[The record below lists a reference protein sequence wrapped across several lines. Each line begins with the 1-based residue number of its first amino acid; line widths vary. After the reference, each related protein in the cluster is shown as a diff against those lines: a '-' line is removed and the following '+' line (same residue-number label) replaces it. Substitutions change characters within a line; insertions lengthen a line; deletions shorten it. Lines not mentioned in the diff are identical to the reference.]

1 MHRSANIVPRACS
14 YPCADRNPGVSS
26 FLDGPFVSGRL
37 FSFRQT
43 GEAFMN
49 GEVFGNGT
57 AGRVWDDEEESSD
70 QEKLRNRLSVFL
82 AK

>member
-1 MHRSANIVPRACS
+1 
-14 YPCADRNPGVSS
+14 
-26 FLDGPFVSGRL
+26 
-37 FSFRQT
+37 
-43 GEAFMN
+43 MN